1 MAGDERGGH
10 GGNPGGIAELCQL
23 IEEHGAALE
32 YDLLTMTGYQ
42 LRDVGGALSWG
53 ALLHF
58 AMHLPRT
65 SALSRELVPLA
76 DEERWTDGTLV
87 APLVADLI
95 DAVNAVGSALMA
107 KGTGRMP
114 RHVRPYPRPW
124 ADDGTVTIGGAD
136 SAIPIADFEEWWDSK
151 GRKGDGDAQG

>member
-1 MAGDERGGH
+1 MDVHQRGGRR
-10 GGNPGGIAELCQL
+10 GDAGGIAELCQL

-32 YDLLTMTGYQ
+32 YDLLTLTGYQ

-58 AMHLPRT
+58 AMYLPRS
-65 SALSRELVPLA
+65 SALSQELRPATDV
-76 DEERWTDGTLV
+76 ERWTDGTV
-87 APLVADLI
+87 TAPLIADLI
-95 DAVNAVGSALMA
+95 DTVNNVGAVLIA

-114 RHVRPYPRPW
+114 RHVKPYRRPW

-136 SAIPIADFEEWWDSK
+136 SAIPIADFEAWWDSK

>member
-1 MAGDERGGH
+1 MAGGERGGH

-65 SALSRELVPLA
+65 SVLSQELTPLT
-76 DEERWTDGTLV
+76 DTERWTDGTV
-87 APLVADLI
+87 TAPLLADLI
-95 DAVNAVGSALMA
+95 DVVNSIGAALLA

-114 RHVRPYPRPW
+114 RHVKPYRRPW
-124 ADDGTVTIGGAD
+124 TDNGDVTIGGPD
-136 SAIPIADFEEWWDSK
+136 SAIPIAEFEEWWASQ
-151 GRKGDGDAQG
+151 GKGDGDAQG